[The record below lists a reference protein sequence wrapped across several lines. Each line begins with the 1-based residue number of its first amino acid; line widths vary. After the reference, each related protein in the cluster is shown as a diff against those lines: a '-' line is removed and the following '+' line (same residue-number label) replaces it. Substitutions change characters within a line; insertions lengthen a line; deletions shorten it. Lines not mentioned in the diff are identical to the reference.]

1 MKVIKS
7 NLRKQYEELHSL
19 FRILRGT
26 EYKINEKYYTHS
38 NFVVF
43 ALMIAVLILLPIFQ
57 HELVWNSEYTYIPL
71 ILINTVF
78 ACVYYIL
85 CIDIYLKLK
94 SIQDKAISGT
104 LAAMPVSFKNKSYI
118 RFIVI
123 KNKIDVENIIMEN
136 LGCDVNNM
144 NVKIHE
150 ESLKFI
156 DSLSEEEKETAF
168 VEYLEKSINKVTR
181 SVNITNKTVLI
192 YIFIS
197 TIIRIA

>member
-1 MKVIKS
+1 
-7 NLRKQYEELHSL
+7 
-19 FRILRGT
+19 
-26 EYKINEKYYTHS
+26 
-38 NFVVF
+38 
-43 ALMIAVLILLPIFQ
+43 
-57 HELVWNSEYTYIPL
+57 
-71 ILINTVF
+71 
-78 ACVYYIL
+78 
-85 CIDIYLKLK
+85 
-94 SIQDKAISGT
+94 
-104 LAAMPVSFKNKSYI
+104 
-118 RFIVI
+118 
-123 KNKIDVENIIMEN
+123 MEN